1 MKSKEEI
8 KEEIGAIKD
17 KIKEIESD
25 YVFERIYYETY
36 ISMKSAYNGIID
48 ALEWVL
54 DEWNIV

>member
-17 KIKEIESD
+17 KIIEIELD

-36 ISMKSAYNGIID
+36 ISRKSAYNGIID

-54 DEWNIV
+54 DE

>member
-54 DEWNIV
+54 DDEI